1 MSNTVLCDCT
11 CQTMWFSIGAQ
22 EETFHPPF
30 PRKNLQANIQV
41 TPHNTRM
48 LTLYRDVK
56 NVNYVFSAE
65 SGIICLGKLFE
76 TQCNTDTTMVRNLEG
91 KKHLAGQSY

>member
-1 MSNTVLCDCT
+1 
-11 CQTMWFSIGAQ
+11 
-22 EETFHPPF
+22 
-30 PRKNLQANIQV
+30 
-41 TPHNTRM
+41 M
-48 LTLYRDVK
+48 LTLYRGVK
-56 NVNYVFSAE
+56 NVNYVFSVE